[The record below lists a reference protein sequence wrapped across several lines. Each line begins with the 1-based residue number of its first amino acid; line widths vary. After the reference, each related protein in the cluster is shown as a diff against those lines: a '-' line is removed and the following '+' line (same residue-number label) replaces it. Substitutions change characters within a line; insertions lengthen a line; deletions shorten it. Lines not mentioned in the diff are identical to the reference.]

1 MNPKQSKHIENHAQ
15 THENKTEE
23 NQIQRK
29 KNPESSQRKQHIT
42 FRKDRN
48 NCDFSSEIM
57 GSRKQWKQ
65 YLLSAGNKK
74 QPTRPKKKP
83 INPEFHIQ

>member
-29 KNPESSQRKQHIT
+29 KILKVARE
-42 FRKDRN
+42 N
-48 NCDFSSEIM
+48 NTLHS
-57 GSRKQWKQ
+57 GKRQK
-65 YLLSAGNKK
+65 
-74 QPTRPKKKP
+74 
-83 INPEFHIQ
+83 